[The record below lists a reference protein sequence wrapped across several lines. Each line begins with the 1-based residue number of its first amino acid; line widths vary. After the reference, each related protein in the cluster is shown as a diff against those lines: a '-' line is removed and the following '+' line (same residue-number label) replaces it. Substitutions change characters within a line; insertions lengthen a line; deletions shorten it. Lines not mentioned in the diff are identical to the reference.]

1 MTSLRQVK
9 FYIDEEHYEK
19 LKKLAEE
26 RRLSVPAYVKNLVLR
41 ALGELEPGLEEKV
54 KYLVQREEQLGK
66 EIGRIGVEL
75 TLLARVVERLEQELR
90 KEPQRTPRSR

>member
-1 MTSLRQVK
+1 MRQVK

-26 RRLSVPAYVKNLVLR
+26 QRLSVPAYVKNLVLR

-54 KYLVQREEQLGK
+54 KYLMQREEQLGK

-75 TLLARVVERLEQELR
+75 ALLARGVERLERELH
-90 KEPQRTPRSR
+90 KGSQKTPRGI

>member
-1 MTSLRQVK
+1 VVSLRQVK

-26 RRLSVPAYVKNLVLR
+26 QRLSVPAYVKNLVLR

-54 KYLVQREEQLGK
+54 KYLMQREEQLGK

-75 TLLARVVERLEQELR
+75 ALLARGVERLERELH
-90 KEPQRTPRSR
+90 KGSQKTPRGI

>member
-1 MTSLRQVK
+1 LRQVK

-26 RRLSVPAYVKNLVLR
+26 QRLSVPAYVKNLVLR

-54 KYLVQREEQLGK
+54 KYLMQREEQLGK

-75 TLLARVVERLEQELR
+75 ALLARGVERLERELH
-90 KEPQRTPRSR
+90 KGSQKTPRGI